1 MKLRAVIALTV
12 CLSLIG
18 SSVVPAGFAPCCCS
32 SKKTETSCCAVP
44 SVAPS
49 KQVPSCCQPATNETF
64 YTTIDQIPLPEA
76 CGMIASQATVKCMCA
91 SHSKPPAISELR
103 PSVKPTGDLV
113 SFVMLEDEACKYCPT
128 TSSLVQQA
136 SDLPHILP
144 ILKSCSLRI

>member
-1 MKLRAVIALTV
+1 MKVRAVIALTV

-32 SKKTETSCCAVP
+32 SKKTETSCCSVP
-44 SVAPS
+44 SVEPF
-49 KQVPSCCQPATNETF
+49 KQVPSCCQPATNEKF
-64 YTTIDQIPLPEA
+64 YKTIGQIPLPDA
-76 CGMIASQATVKCMCA
+76 CEMTASQATVKCMCA
-91 SHSKPPAISELR
+91 SHSKPPAISESRL
-103 PSVKPTGDLV
+103 SVKPTGDLV

>member
-1 MKLRAVIALTV
+1 MKVRAVIALTV

-32 SKKTETSCCAVP
+32 SKKTETSCCSVP
-44 SVAPS
+44 SVEPF
-49 KQVPSCCQPATNETF
+49 KQVPSCCQTATNDKF
-64 YTTIDQIPLPEA
+64 FKTIGQTPLPDA
-76 CGMIASQATVKCMCA
+76 CGMTESQATVKCMCA
-91 SHSKPPAISELR
+91 SHSKPPAISESRL
-103 PSVKPTGDLV
+103 SVKPTGDLV

-128 TSSLVQQA
+128 SSSRVQQV